1 MKIIAD
7 DKIPFL
13 KGVLEPFAEVTYL
26 PGHSI
31 DNRVLQDADALLVRT
46 RTRCNAALLKDT
58 GIKFIATATIG
69 YDHIDTDFC
78 RRNGI
83 AWTNAPGCNSSSV
96 QQYLAAALLRI
107 SGQFK
112 YRLKNKT
119 LGIVGVGN
127 VGSKVSN
134 LARILEMNVLLNDP
148 PRARAEGEEGFAGI
162 EQVLMES
169 DIVTVHVP
177 LNPEGEDCTLN
188 LFSEDSFRM
197 MRTGT
202 WFINTSRGE
211 VADTMALKNAL
222 DTGKLMG
229 TVLDVWGNEP
239 DLDTELMERTFI
251 STPHIAGYS
260 ADGKANGTSMA
271 INALCKFF
279 GFPLRDW
286 YPDNVSAPAVP
297 VILLN
302 CRGKSDEDV
311 MREAVLHTYNI
322 DDDSIRLKHAP
333 SGFEGQRGDYPL
345 RREFRAYTVILKG
358 GTRNTRI
365 MLRDLGF
372 RVG

>member
-13 KGVLEPFAEVTYL
+13 KGVLEPFAEVIYL
-26 PGHSI
+26 PGHRI
-31 DNRVLQDADALLVRT
+31 DNRILQDADALLVRT
-46 RTRCNAALLKDT
+46 RTRCNEALLRNT

-69 YDHIDTDFC
+69 YDHIDADFC
-78 RRNGI
+78 NSKGI

-96 QQYLAAALLRI
+96 RQYVAAALLRI
-107 SGQFK
+107 SGQFR

-127 VGSKVSN
+127 VGSKVSS

-148 PRARAEGEEGFAGI
+148 PRARKEGDEGFAGL

-169 DIVTVHVP
+169 DIVTAHVP
-177 LNPEGEDCTLN
+177 LNPAGEDSTVN
-188 LFSEDSFRM
+188 LFNEDCFRM
-197 MRTGT
+197 MRKGT

-211 VADTMALKNAL
+211 VTDTLALKNAL
-222 DTGKLMG
+222 DSGKLMG
-229 TVLDVWGNEP
+229 AVLDVWEKEP
-239 DLDTELMERTFI
+239 DIDTELMEKTFI

-271 INALCKFF
+271 VNALCEFF
-279 GFPLRDW
+279 GFPLKDW
-286 YPDNVSAPAVP
+286 YPDNVPAPDAP
-297 VILLN
+297 VILVN
-302 CRGKSDEDV
+302 CRGKTDEDV

-322 DDDSIRLKHAP
+322 DDDSVRLKQMP

-345 RREFRAYTVILKG
+345 RREFPAYTVILKG
-358 GTRNTRI
+358 GTRNTRM

-372 RVG
+372 KVV

>member
-13 KGVLEPFAEVTYL
+13 KGVLEPFAEVIYL

-78 RRNGI
+78 RRSGI

-148 PRARAEGEEGFAGI
+148 PRARTEGEEGFAGI

-169 DIVTVHVP
+169 DIVTAHVP

-211 VADTMALKNAL
+211 VTDTLALKNAL

-229 TVLDVWGNEP
+229 IVLDVWGNEP
-239 DLDTELMERTFI
+239 DIDTELMERTFI
-251 STPHIAGYS
+251 ST
-260 ADGKANGTSMA
+260 
-271 INALCKFF
+271 
-279 GFPLRDW
+279 
-286 YPDNVSAPAVP
+286 
-297 VILLN
+297 
-302 CRGKSDEDV
+302 
-311 MREAVLHTYNI
+311 
-322 DDDSIRLKHAP
+322 
-333 SGFEGQRGDYPL
+333 
-345 RREFRAYTVILKG
+345 
-358 GTRNTRI
+358 
-365 MLRDLGF
+365 
-372 RVG
+372 